1 MASAAAAGGMP
12 DAGSRI
18 GQDLAGPAARPA
30 APPKLNLELVRPR
43 GAELSRHSASGLFPV
58 LPRPPELKSKLARDI
73 EQAGQTDCR
82 NAYSAM
88 GLAAAVPLLRDA
100 LRADGCRW

>member
-1 MASAAAAGGMP
+1 MP